1 MPKYYPLKITGG
13 KKYKEYVRQKKEDIK
28 IQNMK

>member
-13 KKYKEYVRQKKEDIK
+13 KKYKEYVRQKKK
-28 IQNMK
+28 ILKYKI